1 MCTLQVQ
8 EQGWD
13 HDMEKAER
21 DSRNRRSRNRSRSR
35 SRGKSRGRSRSRRRS
50 RHEQEQEQE
59 QGQVQGQRQGPRAV
73 AGQNQAP
80 QSRDNRPQG

>member
-21 DSRNRRSRNRSRSR
+21 NSRNRRSRNRSRSR
-35 SRGKSRGRSRSRRRS
+35 SRSRGKSRGRSWSRGRSRGRDRGRDRGHVQKPGRTKHRS
-50 RHEQEQEQE
+50 EGITGLRGEC
-59 QGQVQGQRQGPRAV
+59 
-73 AGQNQAP
+73 AG
-80 QSRDNRPQG
+80 

>member
-21 DSRNRRSRNRSRSR
+21 DSRNRRSRSRSRSR
-35 SRGKSRGRSRSRRRS
+35 SRGRSTGRDMGHVQKPGRTKHRSEGITGLRG
-50 RHEQEQEQE
+50 E
-59 QGQVQGQRQGPRAV
+59 
-73 AGQNQAP
+73 
-80 QSRDNRPQG
+80 

>member
-35 SRGKSRGRSRSRRRS
+35 GKSRGRSRSRRRS

-59 QGQVQGQRQGPRAV
+59 LGQVQGQRQGPRAV